1 VENFLHFLF
10 RHRDRVASRRS
21 VALLLLVQQSTVKEG
36 VACQFFTQSK
46 CNLRLENDDTD
57 PDVRRENGATGKVEG
72 RGECECGEQI
82 WGVES

>member
-21 VALLLLVQQSTVKEG
+21 VALKLLIQQSTVKEG
-36 VACQFFTQSK
+36 VACQFFAQSK
-46 CNLRLENDDTD
+46 CDLRLEDDDTY
-57 PDVRRENGATGKVEG
+57 PDVRREYSATRKVEG

-82 WGVES
+82 RGVES